1 MADFQSDEQF
11 IHNHRQILISES
23 INPIHLLE
31 YRPEFY
37 RIQLYCLFKIE
48 KPEQISQWIPKRQ
61 AQFLAGRI
69 AVKKALVF
77 DKAPTLENQVSIGH
91 SREPIWP
98 ENIIGSISHTGHT
111 SIACV
116 AEQTKTSAGLGID
129 IQETIAPELQSQISS
144 TVLTHKDSLLFKQ
157 RFNDLKE
164 SVLFTLIFSA
174 KESFFK
180 AAFNSVGEYFDFI
193 DVSIIDLNTTK
204 QQLTLKTNKHLSAD
218 LPVGFETNI
227 SYSLLESS
235 ATRVITTCYWE
246 L

>member
-1 MADFQSDEQF
+1 MADFKSDEPF

-48 KPEQISQWIPKRQ
+48 KPAQISQWIPTRQ

-69 AVKKALVF
+69 AVRKALVF

-98 ENIIGSISHTGHT
+98 ENIIGSISHTGQT

-157 RFNDLKE
+157 CFSNLKE

-180 AAFNSVGEYFDFI
+180 AAFNSVGEYFEFT
-193 DVSIIDLNTTK
+193 DVSIVNLDLER
-204 QQLTLKTNKHLSAD
+204 QQLTLKTNKHLSKS
-218 LPVGFETNI
+218 LPAGFETNI
-227 SYSLLESS
+227 SYISLESS
-235 ATRVITTCYWE
+235 TTQVITACYWE